1 MADEA
6 PPPPPPRQQGGGQA
20 AAARILISPWQ
31 GTIDLSTKTG
41 KTLWDEG
48 IKPLETKFSGLGKD
62 VVRFLADV
70 KNRVDKCEWMDIVT
84 FDNDRDLLNNWG
96 RITKEEVIE
105 ARDTR
110 DLLQVTNLQEARP
123 QINALMMFHFL
134 YDSLG
139 TVPQKKISTRLA
151 SIQQDGPLLLKF
163 VLDNTIIATT
173 ATTFTIKENF
183 YDLNLKRYKWNVE
196 LMNQDVSEKMV
207 DLIAAGHESDQT
219 DVIIALF

>member
-20 AAARILISPWQ
+20 AVARILISPWQ

-41 KTLWDEG
+41 KALWDEG

-163 VLDNTIIATT
+163 VLDDTFIAMTE
-173 ATTFTIKENF
+173 TTFTIKENF
-183 YDLNLKRYKWNVE
+183 
-196 LMNQDVSEKMV
+196 
-207 DLIAAGHESDQT
+207 
-219 DVIIALF
+219 

>member
-1 MADEA
+1 MPDEA

-20 AAARILISPWQ
+20 AVARILISPWQ

-41 KTLWDEG
+41 KALWDEG

-70 KNRVDKCEWMDIVT
+70 KNRVHKCEWMDIVT

-163 VLDNTIIATT
+163 VLDDTFIATT